1 MSQYIGILLPVITFI
16 FSLLLVD
23 KPDSYDKFFRYI
35 LIFIICTET
44 LGEVIPMYF
53 DISNYFIYNIYSIVI
68 YILYIQLTNILI
80 KSVVF
85 KKVLNYFSIMLILF
99 FIADNL
105 WNGNFFTEIQMN
117 TYFLGA
123 IFLIISVAGFLY
135 EIINSDIIVIFYKL
149 RSFWVSLGLLLFYV
163 PFIPVIVCFKSE
175 LLNVDIRDILIL
187 SLNFIMHFCF
197 IISFLCTKKI
207 I

>member
-35 LIFIICTET
+35 LIYIICTET
-44 LGEVIPMYF
+44 LGEIIPMYS

-68 YILYIQLTNILI
+68 YFLYIQLTSILI
-80 KSVVF
+80 KTVVF
-85 KKVLNYFSIMLILF
+85 RKVLNYFSIMLILF
-99 FIADNL
+99 FVADNL
-105 WNGNFFTEIQMN
+105 WNRNFFTEIQMN

-135 EIINSDIIVIFYKL
+135 EIINTDKIVIFYKL
-149 RSFWVSLGLLLFYV
+149 RSFWVSMGLLLFYV
-163 PFIPVIVCFKSE
+163 PLIPVIVCFKSE
-175 LLNVDIRDILIL
+175 LLNVDIRFILTL
-187 SLNFIMHFCF
+187 TLNFIMHFCF
-197 IISFLCTKKI
+197 IISFLCTKKN
-207 I
+207 

>member
-1 MSQYIGILLPVITFI
+1 MIQYIGMLLPAVTLI
-16 FSLLLVD
+16 FSMLLVD
-23 KPDSYDKFFRYI
+23 KPDRYDIFFRYI
-35 LIFIICTET
+35 LIYIVCTET
-44 LGEVIPMYF
+44 LGNVVSEY
-53 DISNYFIYNIYSIVI
+53 DGYSNDFIYNIYSLVI
-68 YILYIQLTNILI
+68 YILYIQLTKMLI

-85 KKVLNYFSIMLILF
+85 KKILNYFSIILIFF

-105 WNGNFFTEIQMN
+105 WNRNFFSELQMN

-135 EIINSDIIVIFYKL
+135 EIINTDKIVIFYKL

-163 PFIPVIVCFKSE
+163 PFIPVIVCFNYK
-175 LLNVDIRDILIL
+175 LLSIDIRNILTL
-187 SLNFIMHFCF
+187 TLNFIMHFCF

>member
-1 MSQYIGILLPVITFI
+1 MSQYIGILLPVSTFI

-35 LIFIICTET
+35 LIYIICTET
-44 LGEVIPMYF
+44 LGKIIPMYS
-53 DISNYFIYNIYSIVI
+53 DISNDFIYNIYSLVI

-80 KSVVF
+80 NSVMI
-85 KKVLNYFSIMLILF
+85 KKVLNYFSIVLMLF
-99 FIADNL
+99 FLTDNL
-105 WNGNFFTEIQMN
+105 WSRNFFSELQMN

-123 IFLIISVAGFLY
+123 IFLIISIAGYLY
-135 EIINSDIIVIFYKL
+135 EIINTDKIVIFYKL
-149 RSFWVSLGLLLFYV
+149 RSFWVSMGLLLFYV
-163 PFIPVIVCFKSE
+163 PFIPVIVCFNYK
-175 LLNVDIRDILIL
+175 LLSIDIRNILIL

>member
-35 LIFIICTET
+35 LIYIICTET
-44 LGEVIPMYF
+44 LGKIISIYCI
-53 DISNYFIYNIYSIVI
+53 ISNDFIYNIYSLVI
-68 YILYIQLTNILI
+68 YILYIQLTNMLI
-80 KSVVF
+80 KSAVF
-85 KKVLNYFSIMLILF
+85 KKVLNYFSIILILF

-105 WNGNFFTEIQMN
+105 WNRNLFTDLQMN

-135 EIINSDIIVIFYKL
+135 EIINTDKIVIFYKL

-175 LLNVDIRDILIL
+175 LLSIDIRNILTL
-187 SLNFIMHFCF
+187 TLNFIMHFCF